1 MNEVAWHHAVE
12 KLLDIELTP
21 RCQYI
26 RVIIGELA
34 RISDHLLCTGA
45 AALDLGA
52 FTAFLF
58 AFNLR
63 ELIYDVYEE
72 MSGYR
77 FHPGYTRVGG
87 VLYDFNDRVIDRIRK
102 VLDEPSPRSTPTWRS
117 SSSATGSSSTGSRDV
132 GVLTK
137 EDAIGLSLHRADR
150 PGQRR
155 DLRPPQGRALPR
167 LPRLRLRGPLHDRG
181 GLLRPVPRP
190 HGGDAAEHPDHRRRR
205 SRTCRGGPVNV
216 PIAEKF
222 PLPDKGTAYNSMEG
236 LIQHFELIMPNRGFE
251 SPKDEIYAAIES
263 PNGELGYYLV
273 ADGSQT
279 AWRTRTRP
287 PSFIHFQVFPH
298 IIKDHLIADIVAD
311 PREPEH
317 HRRRARPLSHAR
329 RRTFDDRPKLEDTT
343 RWPTDADNPTTDAH
357 RGDPGEDPGVHPPLP
372 EQAGGHAA
380 GLAHRPRALP
390 LRARTRRWPR
400 SPRSS
405 RSRRPKST
413 TR

>member
-1 MNEVAWHHAVE
+1 MPANLLDEPELETGSKNFTWTLNFGPQHPATHTTLRLILELDGERIVRAVPDIGYLHSGFEKLGEHLNFNQYVTIADRKNYISPPMNEVAWHHAVE
-12 KLLDIELTP
+12 KLLGIELTP

-26 RVIIGELA
+26 RVIIGELS

-87 VLYDFNDRVIDRIRK
+87 VMYDFNDRVIDRVRR
-102 VLDEPSPRSTPTWRS
+102 VLDSFTQVYDDMAKLLFRNRIFLDRLQ
-117 SSSATGSSSTGSRDV
+117 GV

-137 EDAIGLSLHRADR
+137 ADAIGLSCTGPIARAS
-150 PGQRR
+150 GVTF
-155 DLRPPQGRALPR
+155 DLRKDVPYLAYPDFDFEVPYMTEGDSFARFFVRMEEMRQSYRIITQALKN
-167 LPRLRLRGPLHDRG
+167 LP
-181 GLLRPVPRP
+181 
-190 HGGDAAEHPDHRRRR
+190 
-205 SRTCRGGPVNV
+205 GGPANV
-216 PIAEKF
+216 PIAEKY
-222 PLPDKGTAYNSMEG
+222 PLPDKGTVYNSMEG
-236 LIQHFELIMPNRGFE
+236 LIQHFELIMPNRGAE
-251 SPKDEIYAAIES
+251 SPKNEIYAAVEA

-298 IIKDHLIADIVAD
+298 IIKDHLIADVVAVLGSLNIIAA
-311 PREPEH
+311 E
-317 HRRRARPLSHAR
+317 L
-329 RRTFDDRPKLEDTT
+329 DR
-343 RWPTDADNPTTDAH
+343 
-357 RGDPGEDPGVHPPLP
+357 
-372 EQAGGHAA
+372 
-380 GLAHRPRALP
+380 
-390 LRARTRRWPR
+390 
-400 SPRSS
+400 
-405 RSRRPKST
+405 
-413 TR
+413 